1 MGLLTIFA
9 RPPTPL
15 LKLPSGSFTVDRDG
29 CVLIATVSSSFPQ
42 ALINEIG
49 QQVLTT
55 FREAQTANL
64 PLSELIINYPSL
76 KITAR
81 ELRGG
86 AVIFLS
92 PQALYA
98 PVGQR

>member
-1 MGLLTIFA
+1 MGLLTMFA
-9 RPPTPL
+9 KAPGQL

-29 CVLIATVSSSFPQ
+29 TVLVGTVSSSFPKELVNDI
-42 ALINEIG
+42 A
-49 QQVLTT
+49 QQVLAT

-64 PLSELIINYPSL
+64 PLSELILNYPSL
-76 KITAR
+76 KIIAR

-92 PQALYA
+92 PKALYA
-98 PVGQR
+98 PGGQR

>member
-9 RPPTPL
+9 KPPAAL

-29 CVLIATVSSSFPQ
+29 SVLIGTVSSSFPRE
-42 ALINEIG
+42 LISDIA

-55 FREAQTANL
+55 FREAQTTNL

-76 KITAR
+76 KIFAR

-86 AVIFLS
+86 AFIFLS
-92 PQALYA
+92 PKALYA
-98 PVGQR
+98 PASQR